1 MTDEAHIYKMAYS
14 QLEATLAE
22 FIDQCY
28 DTHGKPRIPSGAA
41 LVKAINCLPADK
53 RPKVSLKG
61 EADVSMG

>member
-14 QLEATLAE
+14 QLEATLAD

-28 DTHGKPRIPSGAA
+28 DTHGKPRIPNSDA
-41 LVKAINCLPADK
+41 LARATACLPADK

-61 EADVSMG
+61 DADVSAG